1 MNSTKVKCKT
11 DTIKNSKNR
20 KTSDPCRL
28 LLNLSDTIN
37 LKKSENILLYQVLV
51 YAIQAKI

>member
-51 YAIQAKI
+51 YTIQAKI